1 MSDGL
6 PFSVTVEIVGFTE
19 PTSFA
24 SLFDALD
31 VLRGGLAVLPLD
43 ADQAACLAGQFGPW
57 AAGGIAHR
65 LYHFGAVGAVAF
77 VGLDAHPIYLR
88 RAAPE

>member
-1 MSDGL
+1 M
-6 PFSVTVEIVGFTE
+6 TVEIVGFTE